1 MKNFRFDEVQGHINN
16 AVNVAIARIEERE
29 AELFLSEL
37 ASSGNGGASP
47 FQKMILPEAKLY
59 SSFERS
65 LSASL
70 GKAFDYIGA
79 AIAKAAYGN
88 GEHDYVL
95 DGEVSAEALS
105 TIEEIVNKYKQRIGV
120 MPSTT
125 RELEEVFSVVDEG
138 HPTLA
143 RKIKSDVFF
152 IDHEGYENYL
162 EIKTPQPN
170 YDQCSAMKVRILTVH
185 AMRRHQDKVRAL
197 VVFPHSPNG
206 LFGDY
211 AWPPLQYFF
220 DPSHDWHARGLS
232 LMGPGL
238 WNFIGNSG
246 STFQCMMD
254 CFYEVSVLRK
264 QDLLELL
271 KLDAP
276 GGPIS
281 RREGEQQS
289 AP

>member
-1 MKNFRFDEVQGHINN
+1 MKNFPYDEVKSHINN
-16 AVNVAIARIEERE
+16 AFNVATARIEERE
-29 AELFLSEL
+29 AELYLSEL

-47 FQKMILPEAKLY
+47 FQKMILPEARLY

-95 DGEVSAEALS
+95 DSKISAEAIS
-105 TIEEIVNKYKQRIGV
+105 CIEDIVNKYKQRIGV
-120 MPSTT
+120 MPKTKT
-125 RELEEVFSVVDEG
+125 ELAEVFSVVDQG
-138 HPTLA
+138 HATIE

-152 IDHEGYENYL
+152 VDHEGYENYL

-170 YDQCSAMKVRILTVH
+170 YDQCSAMKVRILSIY
-185 AMRRHQDKVRAL
+185 AMRRAEPKVRAL

-206 LFGDY
+206 TIGDY
-211 AWPPLQYFF
+211 AWPPLRYFF
-220 DPSHDWHARGLS
+220 DPAHDWYARGLS

-238 WNFIGNSG
+238 WNFIGNSDE
-246 STFQCMMD
+246 TFQCMLD
-254 CFYEVSVLRK
+254 CFYNVSVLRK
-264 QDLLELL
+264 SDLLELL

-276 GGPIS
+276 SEYVATNNRGA
-281 RREGEQQS
+281 RE
-289 AP
+289 